1 MRFIEEIKQ
10 DLIKRLEAAL
20 AMAKKKGT
28 LSYEV
33 LPAYVIETPREK
45 EHGDFATNLAMAMAK
60 EARMAPRKIAETI
73 LSELDITGSYI
84 AKTEVAGA
92 GFINFFSQS

>member
-33 LPAYVIETPREK
+33 LPAYVI
-45 EHGDFATNLAMAMAK
+45 
-60 EARMAPRKIAETI
+60 
-73 LSELDITGSYI
+73 
-84 AKTEVAGA
+84 
-92 GFINFFSQS
+92 